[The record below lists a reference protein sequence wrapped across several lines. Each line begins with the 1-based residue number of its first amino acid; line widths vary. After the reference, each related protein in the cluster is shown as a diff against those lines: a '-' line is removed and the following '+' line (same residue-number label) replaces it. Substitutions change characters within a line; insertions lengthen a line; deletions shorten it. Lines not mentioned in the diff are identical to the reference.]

1 MHAVRSGPARG
12 RMVIHRQMAL
22 GALLGGWAAL
32 LAAVVPTVFG
42 ADSSR
47 AADRQSDF
55 GAAARQAADPHGA
68 VSKAASTGAEISIAW
83 AGDITPGS
91 SYGLPPEN
99 GRALFHA
106 VRGEVAGA
114 DLAMANLEGTF
125 SVGGVSK
132 CGVGGANC
140 FSFQAP
146 LKNAAALSWA
156 GFDAMNLAN
165 NHAFD
170 YGEEGQRQTIA
181 ALAANGLVHTGK
193 PGQITVIRR
202 RGIRIATVG
211 FAPYP
216 WASEL
221 RDPAAARRLVGAA
234 ARRADVVIVLMHA
247 GGEGSDQTRVPVGR
261 EIAMGEDRGDTR
273 AFARTAIEAGADLVL
288 GSGPH
293 VLRGIELYNGKLI
306 AYSLG
311 NFAGWH
317 NFSTAG
323 ATSLSGLLTVR
334 LSREGYLRGGTFAG
348 LRLSSDGVPE
358 SDTTGGAVAL
368 VNELGREDFGGR
380 ALRLLANGSF

>member
-1 MHAVRSGPARG
+1 MRR
-12 RMVIHRQMAL
+12 RIAL
-22 GALLGGWAAL
+22 GALLAGWAAL
-32 LAAVVPTVFG
+32 LAAVMPTLFG
-42 ADSSR
+42 AGPS
-47 AADRQSDF
+47 
-55 GAAARQAADPHGA
+55 QAADPPKSPTQA
-68 VSKAASTGAEISIAW
+68 VAGGAEISIAW

-91 SYGLPPEN
+91 SYGLPPDD
-99 GRALFHA
+99 GRALFEA
-106 VRGEVAGA
+106 VRTKVAAA
-114 DLAMANLEGTF
+114 DLAIGNLEGTF

-132 CGVGGANC
+132 CGIDGGNC

-146 LKNAAALSWA
+146 PPNASALSWA

-170 YGEEGQRQTIA
+170 YGEQGQAQTIA
-181 ALAANGLVHTGK
+181 ALGANGLAHTGQ
-193 PGQITVIRR
+193 PGQITVSRR

-216 WASEL
+216 WAADL
-221 RDPAAARRLVGAA
+221 RDLVGVDELV
-234 ARRADVVIVLMHA
+234 RRAATQAELVIVLAHL
-247 GGEGSDQTRVPVGR
+247 GGEGTDQLHTPAGP

-273 AFARTAIEAGADLVL
+273 AFARTAVEAGADLVL

-311 NFAGWH
+311 NFAGWN

-323 ATSLSGLLTVR
+323 AASLSGLLTVR
-334 LSREGYLRGGTFAG
+334 LSSEGYLRGGRLTG
-348 LRLSSDGVPE
+348 LRLSSEGVP
-358 SDTTGGAVAL
+358 SADTTGEAVAL
-368 VNELGREDFGGR
+368 VNQLGREDFGGR

>member
-1 MHAVRSGPARG
+1 MHRR
-12 RMVIHRQMAL
+12 IAL
-22 GALLGGWAAL
+22 GALLAGWAAL
-32 LAAVVPTVFG
+32 LIAVVPTVFG
-42 ADSSR
+42 AGSS
-47 AADRQSDF
+47 
-55 GAAARQAADPHGA
+55 QAADSQRSRADAAGA
-68 VSKAASTGAEISIAW
+68 GAEISIAW

-91 SYGLPPEN
+91 SYGLPPED
-99 GRALFHA
+99 GRGLFQE
-106 VRGEVAGA
+106 VRPEVAGA
-114 DLAMANLEGTF
+114 DLAIGNLEGTF

-132 CGVGGANC
+132 CGVDGGNC

-146 LKNAAALSWA
+146 PQYASALSWA
-156 GFDAMNLAN
+156 GFDTMNLAN

-170 YGEEGQRQTIA
+170 YGEEGQRQTVA
-181 ALAANGLVHTGK
+181 ALGTNGLAHTGQ

-216 WASEL
+216 WANDL
-221 RDPAAARRLVGAA
+221 RDLAAVDELV
-234 ARRADVVIVLMHA
+234 RRASTEAELVVVLAHLGAEGADQLHTPA
-247 GGEGSDQTRVPVGR
+247 GPEV
-261 EIAMGEDRGDTR
+261 AMGEDRGDTR
-273 AFARTAIEAGADLVL
+273 AFARTAVEAGADLVL

-293 VLRGIELYNGKLI
+293 VLRGIELHKGKLI

-323 ATSLSGLLTVR
+323 TTSLSGLLTVR
-334 LSREGYLRGGTFAG
+334 LSPDGYLRGGRFAG

-358 SDTTGGAVAL
+358 ADTTGEAVAL

>member
-1 MHAVRSGPARG
+1 MHRR
-12 RMVIHRQMAL
+12 MAL
-22 GALLGGWAAL
+22 GALLAGWAAL
-32 LAAVVPTVFG
+32 LAAVVPIVFG
-42 ADSSR
+42 AGPS
-47 AADRQSDF
+47 
-55 GAAARQAADPHGA
+55 QAADPVRDGA
-68 VSKAASTGAEISIAW
+68 AASATGAEISIAW

-91 SYGLPPEN
+91 SYGLPPED
-99 GRALFHA
+99 GRALFED
-106 VRGEVAGA
+106 VRTEVAGA
-114 DLAMANLEGTF
+114 DLAIGNLEGTF
-125 SVGGVSK
+125 SVGGASK
-132 CGVGGANC
+132 CGIDGGSC

-146 LKNAAALSWA
+146 PENAAALSWA

-181 ALAANGLVHTGK
+181 ALGARGLAHTGA
-193 PGQITVIRR
+193 PGQITIIRR
-202 RGIRIATVG
+202 RGMRIATVG
-211 FAPYP
+211 FAAYP
-216 WASEL
+216 WANDL
-221 RDPAAARRLVGAA
+221 RDLAGVEELV
-234 ARRADVVIVLMHA
+234 RRASGQAELVVVVAHV
-247 GGEGSDQTRVPVGR
+247 GGEGTDRLHTPAGP

-273 AFARTAIEAGADLVL
+273 AFARTAVEAGADLVL

-311 NFAGWH
+311 NFADWH

-358 SDTTGGAVAL
+358 ADTTGEAVAL
-368 VNELGREDFGGR
+368 VNELGREDFAGR
-380 ALRLLANGSF
+380 GLRLLGNGSF

>member
-1 MHAVRSGPARG
+1 
-12 RMVIHRQMAL
+12 MVTHRRLAL
-22 GALLGGWAAL
+22 GALLAGWGAL

-42 ADSSR
+42 TGPS
-47 AADRQSDF
+47 
-55 GAAARQAADPHGA
+55 QAADSPRSQA
-68 VSKAASTGAEISIAW
+68 EAAASGAEVSIAW

-91 SYGLPPEN
+91 SYGLPPDA
-99 GRALFHA
+99 GRVLFQA
-106 VRGEVAGA
+106 VRTKVAGA
-114 DLAMANLEGTF
+114 DLAIGNLEGTF

-132 CGVGGANC
+132 CGVDRGNC

-146 LKNAAALSWA
+146 PENASALSWA
-156 GFDAMNLAN
+156 GFDTMNLAN

-170 YGEEGQRQTIA
+170 YGEEGRRQTID
-181 ALAANGLVHTGK
+181 ALAANGLAQTGA
-193 PGQITVIRR
+193 PGQITVMRR

-216 WASEL
+216 WASDL
-221 RDPAAARRLVGAA
+221 RDLAGVDELV
-234 ARRADVVIVLMHA
+234 RRASTQAELVVVLAHM
-247 GGEGSDQTRVPVGR
+247 GGEGTDQLHTPAGP

-273 AFARTAIEAGADLVL
+273 AFARTAVEAGADLVL

-358 SDTTGGAVAL
+358 ADATGEAVAL
-368 VNELGREDFGGR
+368 VNELGREDFAGR